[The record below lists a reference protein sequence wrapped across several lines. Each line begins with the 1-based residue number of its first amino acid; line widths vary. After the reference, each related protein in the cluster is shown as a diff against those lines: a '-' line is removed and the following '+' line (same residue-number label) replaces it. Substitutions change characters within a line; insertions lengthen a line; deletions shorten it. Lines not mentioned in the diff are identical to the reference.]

1 MKKDFRIV
9 LCICAALGWWGFLY
23 PELALTPDT
32 YRVVDEEGESAQE
45 GLSESRVPES
55 AADLYWEI
63 LGADK
68 GKVRFR
74 SRLWEHIRE
83 GKKND

>member
-9 LCICAALGWWGFLY
+9 LCICAALGWWGFVY

-45 GLSESRVPES
+45 GL
-55 AADLYWEI
+55 WEI